1 MDSRTGEP
9 ITAHQAKNGVFISE
23 INNPLYFTITR
34 HDIRPF
40 NMNQDIITLQIR
52 FNHNLRR
59 ALGIHKCFLN
69 FKVWTT
75 LRPQTG
81 LFLRVFKFQVLK
93 HLKHLEVISINNV
106 IRAVDHV
113 LYNVLVNTISVTENH
128 EIKFNIY

>member
-1 MDSRTGEP
+1 MDSRTGEH
-9 ITAHQAKNGVFISE
+9 ITARQARNGVFIWE
-23 INNPLYFTITR
+23 INNPLYFTITN

-40 NMNQDIITLQIR
+40 NMNQDILTLQIR

-81 LFLRVFKFQVLK
+81 LFLRVFRFQVLK
-93 HLKHLEVISINNV
+93 YLHNLGVISINNV

-113 LYNVLVNTISVTENH
+113 LYVVLVNTISVMEDH

>member
-1 MDSRTGEP
+1 MDSRTGEH
-9 ITAHQAKNGVFISE
+9 ITARQAKNGVFIWE
-23 INNPLYFTITR
+23 INNPLYFTITN
-34 HDIRPF
+34 HDVRPF
-40 NMNQDIITLQIR
+40 NMNQDILTLQIR

-81 LFLRVFKFQVLK
+81 LFLRVFRFQVLK
-93 HLKHLEVISINNV
+93 YLNNLGVISINNV

-113 LYNVLVNTISVTENH
+113 LYVVLVNTISVMENH
-128 EIKFNIY
+128 EIKFNVY

>member
-1 MDSRTGEP
+1 MDSRTGEH
-9 ITAHQAKNGVFISE
+9 ITARQARNGVFIWE
-23 INNPLYFTITR
+23 INNPLYFTITN

-81 LFLRVFKFQVLK
+81 LFLRVFRFQVLK
-93 HLKHLEVISINNV
+93 YLNNLGVISINNV

-113 LYNVLVNTISVTENH
+113 LYVELVNTISVMEDH

>member
-1 MDSRTGEP
+1 MDSRTGEH
-9 ITAHQAKNGVFISE
+9 ITARQAKNGVFIWE
-23 INNPLYFTITR
+23 INNPLYFTITN

-40 NMNQDIITLQIR
+40 NMNQDILTLQIR

-81 LFLRVFKFQVLK
+81 LFLRVFRFQVLK
-93 HLKHLEVISINNV
+93 YLNNLGVISINNV

-113 LYNVLVNTISVTENH
+113 LYVVLVNTISVMESH
-128 EIKFNIY
+128 EIKFNVY

>member
-1 MDSRTGEP
+1 MDSRTGEH
-9 ITAHQAKNGVFISE
+9 ITARQAKNGVFIWE
-23 INNPLYFTITR
+23 INNPLYFTITN
-34 HDIRPF
+34 HDVRPF
-40 NMNQDIITLQIR
+40 NMNQDILTLQIR

-81 LFLRVFKFQVLK
+81 LFLRVFRFQVLK
-93 HLKHLEVISINNV
+93 YLNNLGVISINNV

-113 LYNVLVNTISVTENH
+113 LYVVLVNTISVLENH
-128 EIKFNIY
+128 EIKFNVY

>member
-1 MDSRTGEP
+1 MDSRTGEH
-9 ITAHQAKNGVFISE
+9 ITARQAKNGVFIWE
-23 INNPLYFTITR
+23 INNPLYFTITN

-52 FNHNLRR
+52 FNHNIRR

-81 LFLRVFKFQVLK
+81 LFLRVFRFQVLK
-93 HLKHLEVISINNV
+93 YLNNLGVISINNV

-113 LYNVLVNTISVTENH
+113 LYVVLVNTISVMENH
-128 EIKFNIY
+128 EIKFNVY

>member
-1 MDSRTGEP
+1 MDSRTGEH
-9 ITAHQAKNGVFISE
+9 ITAHQAKNGVFIWE
-23 INNPLYFTITR
+23 INNPLYFTITN

-40 NMNQDIITLQIR
+40 NMNQDILTLQIR

-81 LFLRVFKFQVLK
+81 LFLRVFRFQVLK
-93 HLKHLEVISINNV
+93 YLNNLGVISINNV

-113 LYNVLVNTISVTENH
+113 LYVVLVNTISVMENH

>member
-1 MDSRTGEP
+1 MDSRTGEH
-9 ITAHQAKNGVFISE
+9 ITARQARNGVFIWE
-23 INNPLYFTITR
+23 INNPLYFTITN

-40 NMNQDIITLQIR
+40 NMNQDILTLQIR

-59 ALGIHKCFLN
+59 ELGIHKCFLN

-81 LFLRVFKFQVLK
+81 LFLRVFRFQVLK
-93 HLKHLEVISINNV
+93 YLNNLGVISINNV

-113 LYNVLVNTISVTENH
+113 LYVVLVNTISVMENH
-128 EIKFNIY
+128 EIKFNVY

>member
-1 MDSRTGEP
+1 MDSRTGEH
-9 ITAHQAKNGVFISE
+9 ITARQAKNGVFIWE
-23 INNPLYFTITR
+23 INNPLYFTITN

-40 NMNQDIITLQIR
+40 NMNQDILTLQIR

-81 LFLRVFKFQVLK
+81 LFLRVFRFQVLK
-93 HLKHLEVISINNV
+93 YLNNLGVISINNV

-113 LYNVLVNTISVTENH
+113 LYVVLVNTISVMENH
-128 EIKFNIY
+128 EIKFDVY

>member
-1 MDSRTGEP
+1 MDSRTGEH
-9 ITAHQAKNGVFISE
+9 ITALQAKNGVFIWE
-23 INNPLYFTITR
+23 INNPLYFTITN

-40 NMNQDIITLQIR
+40 NMNQDILTLQIR

-81 LFLRVFKFQVLK
+81 LFLRVFRFQVLK
-93 HLKHLEVISINNV
+93 YLNNLGVISINNV

-113 LYNVLVNTISVTENH
+113 LYVVLVNTISVMDNH
-128 EIKFNIY
+128 EIKFNLY

>member
-1 MDSRTGEP
+1 MDSRTGEH
-9 ITAHQAKNGVFISE
+9 ITARQAKNGVFIWE
-23 INNPLYFTITR
+23 INNPLYFTITN

-40 NMNQDIITLQIR
+40 NMNQDILTLQIR

-81 LFLRVFKFQVLK
+81 LFLRVFRFQVLK
-93 HLKHLEVISINNV
+93 YLNDLGVISINNV

-113 LYNVLVNTISVTENH
+113 LYVVLVNTISVMEYH
-128 EIKFNIY
+128 EIKFNVY

>member
-1 MDSRTGEP
+1 MDSRTGEH
-9 ITAHQAKNGVFISE
+9 ITARQAKNGVFIWE
-23 INNPLYFTITR
+23 INNPLYFTITN

-40 NMNQDIITLQIR
+40 NMNQDILTLHIR

-81 LFLRVFKFQVLK
+81 LFLRVFRFQVLK
-93 HLKHLEVISINNV
+93 YLNNLGVISINNV
-106 IRAVDHV
+106 IKAVDHV
-113 LYNVLVNTISVTENH
+113 LYVVLVNTISVMENH
-128 EIKFNIY
+128 EINFNVY